1 MRDWFRLKV
10 PCSIF
15 KCEIIYL
22 THSYVVIKLDLWCFG
37 FNILYK
43 NKKAYKFNKKNLTIE
58 IVMVIYVIKSFN
70 KLL

>member
-43 NKKAYKFNKKNLTIE
+43 NKKAYKFNKK
-58 IVMVIYVIKSFN
+58 
-70 KLL
+70 KLDNRNCYGNICYKKF